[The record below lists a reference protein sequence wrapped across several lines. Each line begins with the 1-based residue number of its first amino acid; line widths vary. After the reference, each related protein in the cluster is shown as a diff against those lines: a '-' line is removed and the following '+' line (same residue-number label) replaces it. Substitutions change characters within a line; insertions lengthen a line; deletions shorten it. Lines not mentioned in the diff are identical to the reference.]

1 MIEKVSEVPP
11 TVTVLWDAMPDLE
24 EDSSTSN
31 QVLQPN
37 TWKKKS
43 KFGWRMDINVEMFKH
58 YHDIVGNNDDA
69 EVNMN
74 INVNENED
82 KDDADSDSDSDD
94 GQSLV
99 KPSQS
104 IVLSRIQKS

>member
-1 MIEKVSEVPP
+1 M
-11 TVTVLWDAMPDLE
+11 
-24 EDSSTSN
+24 
-31 QVLQPN
+31 
-37 TWKKKS
+37 
-43 KFGWRMDINVEMFKH
+43 EMFKH

-94 GQSLV
+94 GKGS
-99 KPSQS
+99 
-104 IVLSRIQKS
+104 VLDYGTDSSKSDSD